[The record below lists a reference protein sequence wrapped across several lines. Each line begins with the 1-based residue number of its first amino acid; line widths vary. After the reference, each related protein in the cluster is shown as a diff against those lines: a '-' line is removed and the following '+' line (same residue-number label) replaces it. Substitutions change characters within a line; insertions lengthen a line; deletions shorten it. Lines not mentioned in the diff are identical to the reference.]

1 MQVIMGSQNMNCHCQ
16 ILFVLTFKCLQN
28 RTQYLPKQLADMVV
42 EMCNSAEIV
51 EEIVDAVATEAFNN
65 KQEEEVV
72 NQMNNT
78 QMIKNVYRRNSFI
91 HYEWGPEKV
100 FKFVAEQMVM
110 EMVDDKEQ
118 EMVNNV
124 ALFRIFQVRAR

>member
-1 MQVIMGSQNMNCHCQ
+1 
-16 ILFVLTFKCLQN
+16 
-28 RTQYLPKQLADMVV
+28 
-42 EMCNSAEIV
+42 MCNSAEIV
-51 EEIVDAVATEAFNN
+51 EEIIDAVATEAFNN

-78 QMIKNVYRRNSFI
+78 QMITNVYRRNSFI

-100 FKFVAEQMVM
+100 FKVVAEQMVM

-118 EMVNNV
+118 EMVNNG
-124 ALFRIFQVRAR
+124 ALFRTFQMEREKE

>member
-1 MQVIMGSQNMNCHCQ
+1 
-16 ILFVLTFKCLQN
+16 
-28 RTQYLPKQLADMVV
+28 
-42 EMCNSAEIV
+42 
-51 EEIVDAVATEAFNN
+51 
-65 KQEEEVV
+65 
-72 NQMNNT
+72 
-78 QMIKNVYRRNSFI
+78 MIKNVYRQNSFI

-124 ALFRIFQVRAR
+124 ALFRTF

>member
-1 MQVIMGSQNMNCHCQ
+1 MGSQNMNCHCQ
-16 ILFVLTFKCLQN
+16 ILFVLTFKCLKN

-51 EEIVDAVATEAFNN
+51 EEIVDVVATEAFNN

-100 FKFVAEQMVM
+100 FKFVAEQMFM
-110 EMVDDKEQ
+110 EMVDDNEQ
-118 EMVNNV
+118 DMVNNV
-124 ALFRIFQVRAR
+124 ALFRTFQVRAR

>member
-1 MQVIMGSQNMNCHCQ
+1 
-16 ILFVLTFKCLQN
+16 
-28 RTQYLPKQLADMVV
+28 
-42 EMCNSAEIV
+42 MCNSAEIV

-78 QMIKNVYRRNSFI
+78 QMITNVYRRNSFI

-124 ALFRIFQVRAR
+124 ALFRTFQVRAQ

>member
-1 MQVIMGSQNMNCHCQ
+1 
-16 ILFVLTFKCLQN
+16 
-28 RTQYLPKQLADMVV
+28 
-42 EMCNSAEIV
+42 MCNSAEIV

-78 QMIKNVYRRNSFI
+78 QMITNVYRRNSFI

-124 ALFRIFQVRAR
+124 TLFRTFQVRARKNST

>member
-1 MQVIMGSQNMNCHCQ
+1 
-16 ILFVLTFKCLQN
+16 
-28 RTQYLPKQLADMVV
+28 
-42 EMCNSAEIV
+42 MCNSAEIA
-51 EEIVDAVATEAFNN
+51 EEIVDAVATEVFNN

-78 QMIKNVYRRNSFI
+78 QMITNVYRRNSFI

-124 ALFRIFQVRAR
+124 ALFRTFQVRAQ